1 MVLVRILQMSSSF
14 SLFQFFAWFNKVE
27 SQMEEDEEISYS
39 SYCDQ
44 LKQYRE
50 QCDSV
55 LDEVS
60 TALTHLEELQKQYV
74 FVSTKTNA
82 LHHACEESL
91 QDQVCHYFHR
101 FQYHWLNFQGAF
113 NLWLLDFSNLH
124 STCWYTE

>member
-1 MVLVRILQMSSSF
+1 MEQDEEISYSSYCDQLKQYREQCDSILDEVSSALTHSIF
-14 SLFQFFAWFNKVE
+14 LLFQFFAWFNKVE
-27 SQMEEDEEISYS
+27 SQMEQDEEISYS

-60 TALTHLEELQKQYV
+60 TALSHLEELQKQYV

-91 QDQVCHYFHR
+91 QDQVCR
-101 FQYHWLNFQGAF
+101 
-113 NLWLLDFSNLH
+113 
-124 STCWYTE
+124 